1 METTSQ
7 ILAPLRYT
15 VQQEQQRNRVLQNE
29 EAALM
34 RLIQA
39 KKINETELQL
49 APGRPGACVI
59 TLSREVGQCPI
70 GQKKKK
76 KKKKKKIFAHIWR

>member
-34 RLIQA
+34 RLIQGEESRWA
-39 KKINETELQL
+39 DFNSRLDDLER
-49 APGRPGACVI
+49 A
-59 TLSREVGQCPI
+59 LSR
-70 GQKKKK
+70 
-76 KKKKKKIFAHIWR
+76 